1 MSRIPI
7 KKKKKKNTQQKFH
20 VLFKHKR
27 TLEITYSKLVP
38 SIKKE
43 AQRDEMTGP
52 RLQDFPLSFVHR
64 AASRVGGD
72 QDSSQQFLSASPMS
86 RKFL

>member
-7 KKKKKKNTQQKFH
+7 KKNTHTQQKFH

-27 TLEITYSKLVP
+27 ILEITYSKLAP
-38 SIKKE
+38 SMEKE

-52 RLQDFPLSFVHR
+52 RLQDFPLSFVHT

-86 RKFL
+86 RQFL